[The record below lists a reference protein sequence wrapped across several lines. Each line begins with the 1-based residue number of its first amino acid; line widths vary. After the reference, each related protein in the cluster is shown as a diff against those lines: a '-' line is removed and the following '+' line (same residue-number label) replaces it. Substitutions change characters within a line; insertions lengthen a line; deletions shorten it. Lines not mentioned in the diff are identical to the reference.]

1 MRGLKTT
8 IALVVVL
15 GGLFAYIYFVTWKQ
29 PEGGESAAATKQ
41 EKVFAGLQSDK
52 IDEIR
57 VNSESGDHTVLKK
70 DKDGWKVTEPI
81 AATAQ
86 ESEAS
91 GIANALSQLEVSRV
105 IEDNPANLVD
115 YGLGAPR
122 IEIEFKGAGDKDFKK
137 LFIGQK
143 TPTGSNLF
151 AKRNDDKRV
160 FTIPSFQE
168 GTFNRT
174 TFDLRD
180 KTAIKFDRDKVDHVD
195 VSLDNKVLELAKY
208 GGDWKLVKPL
218 EAPADTAAA
227 EGLIGKVQSAQ
238 MKSIVTDNVAPADL
252 KKYGLDKPTATVT
265 LSLGSAKAS
274 LLLGGKSGDGSL
286 YAKDA
291 SKPVV
296 MTIDPTLVDDFK
308 KGPDDYRRKDLF
320 AFRAYD
326 ATHVELTRGKDTIA
340 FDKVKGAKPED
351 EDKWRIT
358 KSAGAK
364 PADAD
369 KEKMGVFLAKLESL
383 RALSFADAKTKTG
396 LDSPALTV
404 YAKFDDGK
412 KEERVTFAKTGS
424 DVYAGR
430 PGEPGAAKV
439 NPTEYDEVIKK
450 LDELAK

>member
-29 PEGGESAAATKQ
+29 PEGGAGDSTTKL
-41 EKVFAGLQSDK
+41 EKVYPGLQSDK
-52 IDEIR
+52 IDEIH
-57 VNSESGDHTVLKK
+57 VHSESGDSTVLKK
-70 DKDGWKVTEPI
+70 DKDGWKIVEPMP
-81 AATAQ
+81 AAAQ

-91 GIANALSQLEVSRV
+91 GIANALSQLEIARA
-105 IEDNPANLVD
+105 IDDNPSNLVE

-122 IEIEFKGAGDKDFKK
+122 VEIQFKAAGDKDFKK

-143 TPTGSNLF
+143 TPTGANLF

-160 FTIPSFQE
+160 FTIAAFQDS
-168 GTFNRT
+168 TFNRS

-180 KTAIKFDRDKVDHVD
+180 KTAIKFDREKVDHVE
-195 VSLDNKVLELAKY
+195 VTADNKTLELAKT
-208 GGDWKLVKPL
+208 GGDWKVVKPVQ
-218 EAPADTAAA
+218 APSDPAAA

-238 MKSIVTDNVAPADL
+238 MKSIVTENVTPADL
-252 KKYGLDKPTATVT
+252 KKYGLDKPTASIT

-274 LLLGGKSGDGSL
+274 LLLGGKAGDGSL

-291 SKPVV
+291 SKPIV
-296 MTIDPTLVDDFK
+296 MTVDPTLVDDFK

-326 ATHVELTRGKDTIA
+326 ATHIELTRAGQTVA

-351 EDKWRIT
+351 EDKWRVT
-358 KSAGAK
+358 KAAGAK
-364 PADAD
+364 PVDAD
-369 KEKMGVFLAKLESL
+369 KDKMGVFLAKLESL
-383 RALSFADAKTKTG
+383 RAMSFADAKTKTG
-396 LDSPALTV
+396 LDSPSLTV
-404 YAKFDDGK
+404 YAKFDEGK
-412 KEERVTFAKTGS
+412 KEERVMFAKSGS

-430 PGEPGAAKV
+430 TGEPGAAKV

>member
-8 IALVVVL
+8 VALVVVL

-29 PEGGESAAATKQ
+29 PEGAGAGPAATKLD
-41 EKVFAGLQSDK
+41 KVYAGLQADK
-52 IDEIR
+52 IDEIH
-57 VNSESGDHTVLKK
+57 VHTEAGDSTVLKK
-70 DKDGWKVTEPI
+70 DKDGWKITEPVGV
-81 AATAQ
+81 AAQ

-91 GIANALSQLEVSRV
+91 GIANALTQLEVARV
-105 IEDNPANLVD
+105 IDDNPANLVD

-122 IEIEFKGAGDKDFKK
+122 VEIQFKASGDKDFKK

-143 TPTGSNLF
+143 TPTGANLF

-160 FTIPSFQE
+160 FTIASFQE
-168 GTFNRT
+168 GTFNRS

-180 KTAIKFDRDKVDHVD
+180 KTAIKIDRDKVDHIEATA
-195 VSLDNKVLELAKY
+195 DNKTIELAKAN
-208 GGDWKLVKPL
+208 GDWTLVKPMQ
-218 EAPADTAAA
+218 APSDPSAA
-227 EGLIGKVQSAQ
+227 ENLVGRIQSAQ

-252 KKYGLDKPTATVT
+252 KKYGLDKPSASVTV
-265 LSLGSAKAS
+265 SLGSAKAS
-274 LLLGGKSGDGSL
+274 LIFGGKAGDGSV

-291 SKPVV
+291 SKPLV
-296 MTIDPTLVDDFK
+296 MTIDPALVDDLK
-308 KGPDDYRRKDLF
+308 KGADDYRKKDLF

-326 ATHVELTRGKDTIA
+326 ATHIELTRGKDVVA
-340 FDKVKGAKPED
+340 FDKTKGAKPED
-351 EDKWRIT
+351 EDKWRR
-358 KSAGAK
+358 AGAK
-364 PADAD
+364 ADAD

-383 RALSFADAKTKTG
+383 RAMSFVDAKTKTG

-412 KEERVTFAKTGS
+412 KEERVTFARTGT
-424 DVYAGR
+424 DVYANR

-439 NPTEYDEVIKK
+439 NLTEYDEVLKK

>member
-1 MRGLKTT
+1 MRGVKTT

-29 PEGGESAAATKQ
+29 PEGGADSTATKQ
-41 EKVFAGLQSDK
+41 EKVFAGLQADK

-57 VNSESGDHTVLKK
+57 VNSESGDHTVLEK

-81 AATAQ
+81 AAPAQ
-86 ESEAS
+86 DSEAS
-91 GIANALSQLEVSRV
+91 GIANALSQLEVARV
-105 IEDNPANLVD
+105 IDENPSNLVD

-122 IEIEFKGAGDKDFKK
+122 VEIQFKSAGDKGFKK

-143 TPTGSNLF
+143 TPTGANLF

-160 FTIPSFQE
+160 FTIASFQD

-195 VSLDNKVLELAKY
+195 VSADNKTLELAKS

-218 EAPADTAAA
+218 DAPADTAAA

-238 MKSIVTDNVAPADL
+238 MKSIVADDVPPADL
-252 KKYGLDKPTATVT
+252 KKYGLDKPTASIT
-265 LSLGSAKAS
+265 LTLGSAKAS
-274 LLLGGKSGDGSL
+274 LLLGGKAGDGSL

-291 SKPVV
+291 SKPLV
-296 MTIDPTLVDDFK
+296 MTIDPTLVDDLK
-308 KGPDDYRRKDLF
+308 KGADDYRRRDLF

-326 ATHVELTRGKDTIA
+326 ATHIELTRGKDTVVL
-340 FDKVKGAKPED
+340 DKVKAAKPED

-358 KSAGAK
+358 KTAGAK
-364 PADAD
+364 PVDAD
-369 KEKMGVFLAKLESL
+369 KDKIGVFLAKLESL
-383 RALSFADAKTKTG
+383 RALSFVDAKTKTG
-396 LDSPALTV
+396 LDSPSLTV

-412 KEERVTFAKTGS
+412 KEERVAFAKTGS
-424 DVYAGR
+424 DVYASR

-439 NPTEYDEVIKK
+439 NLTEYDEVIKK